1 MPDKKIGIFIGKF
14 NADKNTFSW
23 DKYRE
28 FNTFREAD
36 KEFNSFCKSLFDYD
50 YDEFVKEFKTPRM
63 DVEIRFG
70 EKKLK
75 WFGLYEVENV
85 EEEEQKVLKEAE

>member
-1 MPDKKIGIFIGKF
+1 MPKIKKYTIYIGKF
-14 NADKNTFSW
+14 DANKNVFNW

-36 KEFNSFCKSLFDYD
+36 KEFNSFCKGLFDYD

-63 DVEIRFG
+63 DIEIRFG
-70 EKKLK
+70 EKMVK
-75 WFGLYEVENV
+75 WFGLYEKENIEGIQNK
-85 EEEEQKVLKEAE
+85 EEGQE